1 MHGLQ
6 INFSSIFNYLR
17 CSLKNLKFCH
27 VHLQSSQKF
36 FFISS
41 FLFFIKFKAF
51 CFVPAISS
59 MATTGSNTFS
69 HLLSV
74 NICVERWLVKNFHV
88 IKLLVSFFN
97 VEDSMKKAF
106 FEMALAIKVPHT
118 IRLVTYF
125 CNSALQES
133 NWIESAA
140 IVLFHLTD
148 FGRIKAHLR
157 WKEMLFSW

>member
-6 INFSSIFNYLR
+6 INFSLIFNYLR

-36 FFISS
+36 FLSRHFC
-41 FLFFIKFKAF
+41 FFIKFKAF

-59 MATTGSNTFS
+59 MVRIRFRTCFRQTSA
-69 HLLSV
+69 
-74 NICVERWLVKNFHV
+74 VERWLVKNFHV
-88 IKLLVSFFN
+88 IKLLVSFFS
-97 VEDSMKKAF
+97 VDDSMKKAF